1 MTDCT
6 SGCQILSKKL
16 ISELYFDEVF
26 EYSEVGIICKAS
38 MHRMSIN
45 EKFINMKER
54 KTGNSSFNFKNS
66 FVYMFKNIL
75 TLLSLINIDFKK

>member
-1 MTDCT
+1 
-6 SGCQILSKKL
+6 
-16 ISELYFDEVF
+16 
-26 EYSEVGIICKAS
+26 
-38 MHRMSIN
+38 MSIN